1 MPSNTRRGNCGADRL
16 DLQQAIRCNASVSSH
31 TSLSCNGL
39 KSVHDESAGFY
50 HLPPGFRLPVQII
63 LPGLTVQPVGLC
75 LQSSAGWLDNHR
87 FFFPGP
93 LKISLPFSS
102 LKKKKLKRKP
112 HVQIV
117 RCFQVFRMKIF
128 PNVLQQWIDCMLGR
142 IAGGLSQ
149 YSPMASTCNCRE
161 SAMGKILT

>member
-93 LKISLPFSS
+93 LKNLSS
-102 LKKKKLKRKP
+102 LQQLEEEETKKKAPRTN
-112 HVQIV
+112 
-117 RCFQVFRMKIF
+117 RE
-128 PNVLQQWIDCMLGR
+128 MLPGVSDEDFSECSAAVDR
-142 IAGGLSQ
+142 LHAWE
-149 YSPMASTCNCRE
+149 NCRRP
-161 SAMGKILT
+161 